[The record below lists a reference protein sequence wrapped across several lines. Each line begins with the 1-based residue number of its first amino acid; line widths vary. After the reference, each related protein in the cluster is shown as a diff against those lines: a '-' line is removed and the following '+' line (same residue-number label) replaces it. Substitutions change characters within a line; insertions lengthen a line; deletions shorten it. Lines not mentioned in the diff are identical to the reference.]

1 MNIYGYILPVQRQCL
16 CNTHACLPITRDR
29 NIGVVCFSVTPNFS
43 LCHCWELLSAGLL
56 GFCMFSMENMDP
68 LFKDVCIVVV
78 RHGASLQVK
87 ARVVF

>member
-1 MNIYGYILPVQRQCL
+1 M
-16 CNTHACLPITRDR
+16 
-29 NIGVVCFSVTPNFS
+29 
-43 LCHCWELLSAGLL
+43 GLL
-56 GFCMFSMENMDP
+56 GFCVFSMENMDP